1 MTYVAAAGRPTA
13 FLPRIWRFVSRN
25 PSLVA
30 GAVTLSVFVMIAL
43 AAPALTGDPLT
54 MIPSKRLLAPT
65 LDYPF
70 GTNSF
75 GRDVFARTL
84 HGARIS
90 LAVGFL
96 VAASAVAIGLVIG
109 LIVGTVKWADAV
121 LMRIMDALMAIPAI
135 LLAIALVSLTK
146 SSVTTVVIA
155 ITVPEIPRVVRL
167 ARAMVLAVREQP
179 YVEAAVAGG
188 ARWHKIVLR
197 HILPSTL
204 PPLIVQATYICAAAI
219 LLEATLSFLGAGSPP
234 EIPSWGNMIA
244 SSRLYLERAPWT
256 IFFPGAALAAVVLAI
271 NQFGDGLRD
280 HLDPRAARRM

>member
-1 MTYVAAAGRPTA
+1 MTYVAAAGRPRA
-13 FLPRIWRFVSRN
+13 FVPRIWRFVSRN

-70 GTNSF
+70 GTDFF

-167 ARAMVLAVREQP
+167 ARAMVLAAREQP

-219 LLEATLSFLGAGSPP
+219 LLEATLSFLGAGTPP

-244 SSRLYLERAPWT
+244 SSRLYLERCAM
-256 IFFPGAALAAVVLAI
+256 
-271 NQFGDGLRD
+271 D
-280 HLDPRAARRM
+280 HLLPRRCSCGRRACDQSIR

>member
-1 MTYVAAAGRPTA
+1 MTYVAAAGRPRA
-13 FLPRIWRFVSRN
+13 IVPRIRRFVSRN

-30 GAVTLSVFVMIAL
+30 GAVTFSVFVMIAL
-43 AAPALTGDPLT
+43 AAPALTGDPRT

-75 GRDVFARTL
+75 GRDVFARTF

-109 LIVGTVKWADAV
+109 LIVGTVEWADAV

-167 ARAMVLAVREQP
+167 ARAMVLAAREQP

>member
-1 MTYVAAAGRPTA
+1 LTANTVAPPPAANSTQ
-13 FLPRIWRFVSRN
+13 IWRVVKRY

-30 GAVTLSVFVMIAL
+30 GAVILFAFVATAV
-43 AAPALTGDPLT
+43 AAPVLTPNPFT
-54 MIPSKRLLAPT
+54 MIPSERLLAPT
-65 LDYPF
+65 AGHLF
-70 GTNSF
+70 GTDSF

-84 HGARIS
+84 YGARIS

-96 VAASAVAIGLVIG
+96 VASIAVAIGLVIG
-109 LIVGTVKWADAV
+109 LIVGMSKWADAV

-135 LLAIALVSLTK
+135 LLAIALISLTR

-155 ITVPEIPRVVRL
+155 IAVPEIPRVVRL
-167 ARAMVLAVREQP
+167 SRAMVLTVREQP
-179 YVEAAVAGG
+179 FVEAAVAGG

-197 HILPSTL
+197 HILPAAL
-204 PPLIVQATYICAAAI
+204 PPIIVQATYICAAAI

-271 NQFGDGLRD
+271 NQLGDGLRD
-280 HLDPRAARRM
+280 RLDPRLARQM